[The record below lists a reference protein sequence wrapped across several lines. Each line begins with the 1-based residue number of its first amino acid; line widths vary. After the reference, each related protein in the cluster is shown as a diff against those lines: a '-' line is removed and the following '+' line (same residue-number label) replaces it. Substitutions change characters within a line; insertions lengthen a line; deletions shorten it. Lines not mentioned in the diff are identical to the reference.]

1 MSGQMPKGGARYA
14 QLHAV
19 FPALRGHPLTPGTR
33 YAQIKKKGMMLIEN
47 KKPRTRIEVRLTE
60 KQKEQIDRAAKKSG
74 VTQSEY
80 LRQRALG
87 GEPKAV
93 LPDAFFVCC
102 EKLDRLT
109 RAPYAKDVNDAA
121 LAVLTDMK
129 NILTGKATVPAEK
142 EEPEP
147 VKPEPKPK
155 RKLFGRR

>member
-1 MSGQMPKGGARYA
+1 
-14 QLHAV
+14 
-19 FPALRGHPLTPGTR
+19 
-33 YAQIKKKGMMLIEN
+33 MLIEN
-47 KKPRTRIEVRLTE
+47 KKTRTRIEVRLTE

-87 GEPKAV
+87 SEPETV

-102 EKLDRLT
+102 ERLDRLT
-109 RAPYAKDVNDAA
+109 QAPYTRDVNDAA

-129 NILTGKATVPAEK
+129 NILTGKASLPAEK
-142 EEPEP
+142 EEPAQ
-147 VKPEPKPK
+147 PEPKPK

>member
-1 MSGQMPKGGARYA
+1 MRKSK
-14 QLHAV
+14 
-19 FPALRGHPLTPGTR
+19 T
-33 YAQIKKKGMMLIEN
+33 KGMMLIEN
-47 KKPRTRIEVRLTE
+47 KNTRTRIEVRLTE

-80 LRQRALG
+80 LRQRVLG
-87 GEPKAV
+87 GEPETV

-109 RAPYAKDVNDAA
+109 RAPYARDVNDAA

>member
-1 MSGQMPKGGARYA
+1 MRKSKM
-14 QLHAV
+14 
-19 FPALRGHPLTPGTR
+19 
-33 YAQIKKKGMMLIEN
+33 KGMMLIEN
-47 KKPRTRIEVRLTE
+47 KKTRTRIEVRLTE
-60 KQKEQIDRAAKKSG
+60 KQKEQIDRAARKCG

-87 GEPKAV
+87 GEQKAV

-109 RAPYAKDVNDAA
+109 RAPYTKDVNDAA

-129 NILTGKATVPAEK
+129 NILTGKATLPAEK

-147 VKPEPKPK
+147 QKPEPKSR

>member
-1 MSGQMPKGGARYA
+1 M
-14 QLHAV
+14 
-19 FPALRGHPLTPGTR
+19 
-33 YAQIKKKGMMLIEN
+33 KGMMLIEN

-60 KQKEQIDRAAKKSG
+60 KQKEQIDRAAKKNG

-80 LRQRALG
+80 LRQRALDS
-87 GEPKAV
+87 EPKAV

-121 LAVLTDMK
+121 LAVLTEMK
-129 NILTGKATVPAEK
+129 DILTGKATVPAEK

>member
-1 MSGQMPKGGARYA
+1 MPKDGVRFAP
-14 QLHAV
+14 LHAV

-60 KQKEQIDRAAKKSG
+60 KQKEQIDRAAKKCG

-87 GEPKAV
+87 GEPKTV

>member
-1 MSGQMPKGGARYA
+1 M
-14 QLHAV
+14 
-19 FPALRGHPLTPGTR
+19 
-33 YAQIKKKGMMLIEN
+33 KKKGMMLIEN

-93 LPDAFFVCC
+93 LSDAFFVCC

-109 RAPYAKDVNDAA
+109 RAPYTRDVNEAA

-142 EEPEP
+142 EEP
-147 VKPEPKPK
+147 VQPEPKPK

>member
-1 MSGQMPKGGARYA
+1 MRKSKMKGV
-14 QLHAV
+14 L
-19 FPALRGHPLTPGTR
+19 
-33 YAQIKKKGMMLIEN
+33 LIEN

-60 KQKEQIDRAAKKSG
+60 KQKEQIDRAAKKCG

-87 GEPKAV
+87 DEPKSV

-109 RAPYAKDVNDAA
+109 RAPYAKDVNNAA

-129 NILTGKATVPAEK
+129 NILTGKAVVPAEK

-147 VKPEPKPK
+147 QKPEPKPK

>member
-1 MSGQMPKGGARYA
+1 MCKSKTKGR
-14 QLHAV
+14 
-19 FPALRGHPLTPGTR
+19 
-33 YAQIKKKGMMLIEN
+33 MLIEN

-60 KQKEQIDRAAKKSG
+60 KQKEQIDRAARKCG
-74 VTQSEY
+74 ITQSEY

-147 VKPEPKPK
+147 QKPEPKPK

>member
-1 MSGQMPKGGARYA
+1 M
-14 QLHAV
+14 
-19 FPALRGHPLTPGTR
+19 
-33 YAQIKKKGMMLIEN
+33 KGMMLIEN

-60 KQKEQIDRAAKKSG
+60 KQKEQIDHAAKKCG

-147 VKPEPKPK
+147 VQPEPKPK
-155 RKLFGRR
+155 RRLFGRR

>member
-1 MSGQMPKGGARYA
+1 MRKLKM
-14 QLHAV
+14 
-19 FPALRGHPLTPGTR
+19 
-33 YAQIKKKGMMLIEN
+33 KGMMLIEN
-47 KKPRTRIEVRLTE
+47 KKTRTRIEVRLTE

-87 GEPKAV
+87 GEPETV

-109 RAPYAKDVNDAA
+109 RSPYAKDINDAA
-121 LAVLTDMK
+121 LIVLTEMQD
-129 NILTGKATVPAEK
+129 ILTGKRIIPAEK
-142 EEPEP
+142 EEPEQ
-147 VKPEPKPK
+147 KPPETKPK

>member
-1 MSGQMPKGGARYA
+1 MRKSI
-14 QLHAV
+14 
-19 FPALRGHPLTPGTR
+19 T
-33 YAQIKKKGMMLIEN
+33 KGMMLIEN

-60 KQKEQIDRAAKKSG
+60 KQKEQIDRAAKKCG

-87 GEPKAV
+87 SEPKTV

-102 EKLDRLT
+102 ETLDRLT

-121 LAVLTDMK
+121 LAVLTEMK

-147 VKPEPKPK
+147 VKPEPKPR